1 MTHTQKKNYHLFYD
15 TVATVLLINFTR
27 VQNPI
32 QSKPPLLPLIPTPCL
47 KVNPMAKQRKKSTT
61 CVGFANK
68 IRAFRASERSSN
80 LLSLPFSPLFFFFFR
95 GSLLNRLSVTDCLHT
110 HARKRR
116 DGFRPNVPLSLPLE
130 VFTHLFIVYIELN
143 ITQRKK

>member
-1 MTHTQKKNYHLFYD
+1 HTKKKKLSS
-15 TVATVLLINFTR
+15 LLR
-27 VQNPI
+27 HGCHCLVDKLHKSSNPI

-68 IRAFRASERSSN
+68 
-80 LLSLPFSPLFFFFFR
+80 PFFFFFFR

-116 DGFRPNVPLSLPLE
+116 DGLHPNVPLSLPLE